1 MLIYNNIKEIAKS
14 KKIPIM
20 KIEADLG
27 FASGSICKWN
37 DVEPSVKKVEAV
49 ANYLNVKIE
58 KLLK

>member
-1 MLIYNNIKEIAKS
+1 
-14 KKIPIM
+14 M
-20 KIEADLG
+20 KIESDLG

-37 DVEPSVKKVEAV
+37 DVEPSVKRVEAV